1 MANPNWYKMTG
12 TPGAPINVMKPDPGM
27 YGRGLPSTGP
37 TTRTVPTVPV
47 APPWNNPAVSAI
59 NNAVPSE
66 NGSIDPN
73 KSAYRLDPSP
83 PGLPANYGESIPGPY
98 GGSWP
103 NFADTIGSAW
113 PSNGQPA
120 GAPSSITVNGG
131 NLPPFDWSTV
141 NEDSATGYP
150 NIAGLLASSPA
161 SPGGP
166 VSAPPPG
173 MSMYERNP
181 TYRALV
187 DHPVS
192 TATTWGQ
199 GGNDMRTPVASQPL
213 PPIAPGRMQRPS
225 GRRM

>member
-59 NNAVPSE
+59 NNAVPGE

-83 PGLPANYGESIPGPY
+83 PGLPANYGVGSVY
-98 GGSWP
+98 GGSWG
-103 NFADTIGSAW
+103 NFADSIGSAW
-113 PSNGQPA
+113 PSNGLPA
-120 GAPSSITVNGG
+120 GMPPSITVNGG
-131 NLPPFDWSTV
+131 DLPPFDWSTV
-141 NEDSATGYP
+141 PPDSAFGGAP
-150 NIAGLLASSPA
+150 GLSGILGGGAPSP
-161 SPGGP
+161 
-166 VSAPPPG
+166 SAPPPG

-199 GGNDMRTPVASQPL
+199 GGNDMRVPVAA
-213 PPIAPGRMQRPS
+213 PPIPPMLRPQGSARMRGR
-225 GRRM
+225 